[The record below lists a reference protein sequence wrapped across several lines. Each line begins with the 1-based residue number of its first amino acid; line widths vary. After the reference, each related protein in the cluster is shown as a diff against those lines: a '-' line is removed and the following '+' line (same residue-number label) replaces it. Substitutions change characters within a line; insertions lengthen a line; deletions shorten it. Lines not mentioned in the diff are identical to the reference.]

1 MSNKNVPA
9 YLSLV
14 LKTLTTAQ
22 KLGLTVQREMG
33 TKSTLPENNNFCFV
47 MVDGGDAALII
58 PKHTLAVK
66 YCDLHIEWKGQK
78 GYIAAVDTRG
88 AVVCQIDP
96 SQVDLELLLTSL
108 SGTNRAAKKGAK
120 KASQQAIDEMT
131 ALLKTLGVDG
141 DSQPD
146 SEEDVGTI
154 VEETESDSIE
164 LQ

>member
-14 LKTLTTAQ
+14 LKTLTTA
-22 KLGLTVQREMG
+22 KSAGLTVARDMS
-33 TKSTLPENNNFCFV
+33 TKSTLPENNGFCFV
-47 MVDGGDAALII
+47 TVDGGDAALII
-58 PKHTLAVK
+58 PKHQQVVK

-96 SQVDLELLLTSL
+96 SQVDLGLLLTSL
-108 SGTNRAAKKGAK
+108 SGAQRAAKKGAK

-141 DSQPD
+141 DSEPASEEIGEIVPADD
-146 SEEDVGTI
+146 SEEAV
-154 VEETESDSIE
+154 E